1 MQADRYQYA
10 LIGLGVIAT
19 AMMGIFFYREVFP
32 EYRLYQN
39 NYLALEEFRSSYT
52 GQPLPPFQEGVKQIV
67 HERSDNG
74 PADVQRC
81 ISCHV
86 ALDLSYFSPT
96 IVQYDANGA
105 IQRDITGTP
114 IKVANSEYIWAK
126 VDEKIAWLRS
136 MGENEQAR
144 KLQSL
149 KSVEVGE
156 HSYDVT
162 KVLAA
167 HPLIGRETRPFEF
180 HPMDE
185 YGCISCH
192 NGNPNGLTTEKAH
205 GPVYDGEYEAE
216 FVGPVPKFIE
226 ADVDN
231 DPLFSRVFNS
241 KPGHELLFQTA
252 PIFVGNLIEAKCMQ
266 CHKSS
271 TAQLQGLSEQTYQLI
286 AQKEKDIKAV
296 EDALLTEKS
305 AAVAFLMLRNIV
317 QNLGVAG
324 SVEKLKAL
332 STDFH
337 EPAEE
342 RHASAAQAL
351 WLLLAVGGEMGL
363 QKQNSQTA
371 IDVVQDKINN
381 ELIASLGS
389 KELLDQLY
397 IDIAAIPSQK
407 EALQAILT
415 VFLEKE
421 QNKDATGT
429 LFAKQRQL
437 VAQMHML
444 KLLKADIHDNN
455 NVATE
460 DKKVVSEIDKL
471 TTHFHRGEELFL
483 NQACYACH
491 KIAGFS
497 RGGVG
502 PELTQEGKSYPW
514 YIKQKIVWPQSDLK
528 SSTMPNYRLDHEEQE
543 DLMTFLLAQQG
554 GDKITSPI
562 QRKLAIQQWEGG
574 KKLPWEA
581 PIAPSQI
588 RDMRYSMT
596 LFATE
601 GCAAC
606 HRLQGFISDVGY
618 KAEVEKNSDSQKQ
631 LLQQQSWFRKLFPEM
646 STGKQITSALSDN
659 SKEIDDIIVADVRK
673 GSILEEI
680 EQKYPGTLE
689 SYYAP
694 FKYAMRAKN
703 RYFNQL
709 AKQAA
714 TPQERQSHLKEL
726 DLWKER
732 VHRVLL
738 AYIQEY
744 GLGRLV
750 GPRPNW
756 SGIFRSDEWL
766 MEHFRNPAAHTP
778 RSIMPAFPFDDSKF
792 YALTFMLDT
801 LAKRNNE
808 KVQAIWRRDGFN
820 PEKAYEIFCSQCHGV
835 YQQGNGPVAEWIYPI
850 PKNLRNAEFL
860 QNLTRQQAIQSII
873 HGVKGT
879 PMPPWGEVVAGK
891 FWENTVPVLNKEQ
904 VIQLVDWLYSRVS
917 ADQRTDEQGS
927 PKWHYGPK
935 DVLHE
940 LEQEHHSDILR
951 KKNSPSSVP
960 AIAPFPSSHAAGF
973 TADLFQP
980 LFNLFSTPVP
990 LHGRDKKEK
999 KEVPLQIDDIFDVIP
1014 NPIAPILDQEK
1025 NGYYIKKTLFTP
1037 ENIAAG
1043 ERFFTMNCAV
1053 CHGQQADG
1061 AGTRADAMKEAKP
1074 RMLINLDWLQ
1084 TRDDMRLL
1092 RSIKYGV
1099 PGTAMTPWGDMTNGL
1114 QRLQLVIYIR
1124 SLSAEKQLRDALAKQ
1139 IYRSFD
1145 EANFLLDQARV
1156 APADGEKDSLYLAIK
1171 KEVQKEQRAYEEAGK
1186 DLLPL
1191 LDEGFQKKF
1200 LALVELDEGK
1210 WSVNKE
1216 GVLTVRS
1223 PFYAIETA
1231 KALEKELTQ
1240 ELQRQYMKLEKEKIA
1255 VAGQLPTSEQA
1266 GELERISNKMTQLKR
1281 IENRFIE
1288 AMSNAARARAAQ
1300 EKLLLSS
1307 TLY

>member
-10 LIGLGVIAT
+10 LIGLGIIAT
-19 AMMGIFFYREVFP
+19 AMMGIFFYREIFP
-32 EYRLYQN
+32 EYRIYQN
-39 NYLALEEFRSSYT
+39 DYLALEEFRSSYT
-52 GQPLPPFQEGVKQIV
+52 GQPLPPFKEGVKQIV

-74 PADVQRC
+74 PAEVQRC
-81 ISCHV
+81 TSCHV

-96 IVQYDANGA
+96 TLQYDANGA
-105 IQRDITGTP
+105 VKRDADGTP
-114 IKVANSEYIWAK
+114 TQAANPEYIFAK
-126 VDEKIAWLRS
+126 LDEKIAWLRS
-136 MGENEQAR
+136 VGGTKELTEAR
-144 KLQSL
+144 RLESL
-149 KSVEVGE
+149 KSAEVGE
-156 HSYDVT
+156 RVYDVT
-162 KVLAA
+162 KVLAS

-180 HPMDE
+180 HPLDE
-185 YGCISCH
+185 YGCVSCH

-205 GPVYDGEYEAE
+205 GPVYDGEYETE
-216 FVGPVPKFIE
+216 FVGPVPKFTE
-226 ADVDN
+226 TDATN
-231 DPLFSRVFNS
+231 DPIFSRVFNS

-271 TAQLQGLSEQTYQLI
+271 SAQLQGISEQTHLLI
-286 AQKEKDIKAV
+286 AQKEKDIKV
-296 EDALLTEKS
+296 IEDALFTEKS
-305 AAVAFLMLRNIV
+305 AATAFLILRHMI
-317 QNLGVAG
+317 QERGVAG
-324 SVEKLKAL
+324 SFDKLDEL
-332 STDFH
+332 STTYH
-337 EPAEE
+337 EPAAA
-342 RHASAAQAL
+342 RQAAAAQAQ
-351 WLLLAVGGEMGL
+351 WLLLAVGGKMGL
-363 QKQNSQTA
+363 QKQDSQA
-371 IDVVQDKINN
+371 AHDVVQDKISN
-381 ELIASLGS
+381 ELTSFIGS
-389 KELLDQLY
+389 TALLQQLY
-397 IDIAAIPSQK
+397 SDTAAIPSQN

-415 VFLEKE
+415 AFLEKE
-421 QNKDATGT
+421 QNNKEATGT
-429 LFAKQRQL
+429 LFTKQRQL
-437 VAQMHML
+437 AAQMHML
-444 KLLKADIHDNN
+444 ALLNAGISDSSSSSNDMA
-455 NVATE
+455 ATQGN
-460 DKKVVSEIDKL
+460 KVVSEIDKL
-471 TTHFHRGEELFL
+471 TKHFHRGEELYL

-528 SSTMPNYRLDHEEQE
+528 TSTMPNYRLDHEEQE

-554 GDKITSPI
+554 GDKISSAI

-574 KKLPWEA
+574 KRLPWEA
-581 PIAPSQI
+581 PIAASQI

-606 HRLQGFISDVGY
+606 HRLKGFSSDIGY
-618 KAEVEKNSDSQKQ
+618 KAETLKDPDSQKQ
-631 LLQQQSWFRKLFPEM
+631 LIQQQSWFRKIFPEM

-659 SKEIDDIIVADVRK
+659 SKEIDDILVKDVRK

-680 EQKYPGTLE
+680 EGKYPGTLE

-703 RYFNQL
+703 HYFTEL
-709 AKQAA
+709 AKRAA
-714 TPQERQSHLKEL
+714 TPQERQSHLNEL

-732 VHRVLL
+732 VRRVLL

-766 MEHFRNPAAHTP
+766 MEHFRNPAAHVP

-801 LAKRNNE
+801 LAKQNSE
-808 KVQAIWRRDGFN
+808 LVHAIWQRDGFS
-820 PEKAYEIFCSQCHGV
+820 PERAYEIFCSQCHGV

-879 PMPPWGEVVAGK
+879 PMPPWGEVAAGK
-891 FWENTVPVLNKEQ
+891 PVENDVPVLNKEQ
-904 VIQLVDWLYSRVS
+904 IVQLVDWLYSRVS
-917 ADQRTDEQGS
+917 TGPNIDEQRS
-927 PKWHYGPK
+927 SKWQYGPTE
-935 DVLHE
+935 VLRE
-940 LEQEHHSDILR
+940 LEQEHHSAIL
-951 KKNSPSSVP
+951 KKNNPP
-960 AIAPFPSSHAAGF
+960 AAAAPANGADL

-980 LFNLFSTPVP
+980 LLDLFSTPVP
-990 LHGRDKKEK
+990 LHSRDKREK
-999 KEVPLQIDDIFDVIP
+999 NGPPLQIDDIFDIVA
-1014 NPIAPILDQEK
+1014 NPVAPLAGQDK

-1037 ENIAAG
+1037 ENIATGAK
-1043 ERFFTMNCAV
+1043 FFSMNCAV

-1084 TRDDMRLL
+1084 TRDDVRLL

-1099 PGTAMTPWGDMTNGL
+1099 AGTAMTPWGDMTNGL

-1124 SLSAEKQLRDALAKQ
+1124 SLSAEKEQRDALAKQ

-1145 EANFLLDQARV
+1145 EAKFLLDQARI
-1156 APADGEKDSLYLAIK
+1156 APAGAAASAGISIK
-1171 KEVQKEQRAYEEAGK
+1171 KELQNEQRAYEDAGR

-1191 LDEGFQKKF
+1191 LDEGQWKKF
-1200 LALVELDEGK
+1200 LTLVQLDEGK
-1210 WSVNKE
+1210 WTVDKE
-1216 GVLTVRS
+1216 GALIVRS
-1223 PFYAIETA
+1223 PFYATETA
-1231 KALEKELTQ
+1231 KAIENELTQ
-1240 ELQRQYMKLEKEKIA
+1240 ELQRQYTELDKKKTA
-1255 VAGQLPTSEQA
+1255 AAGQIATAEQA
-1266 GELERISNKMTQLKR
+1266 SELERLATKMTQLKR
-1281 IENRFIE
+1281 VENRFIE
-1288 AMSNAARARAAQ
+1288 AMSNAARSRKEQ
-1300 EKLLLSS
+1300 EKLLKAA
-1307 TLY
+1307 